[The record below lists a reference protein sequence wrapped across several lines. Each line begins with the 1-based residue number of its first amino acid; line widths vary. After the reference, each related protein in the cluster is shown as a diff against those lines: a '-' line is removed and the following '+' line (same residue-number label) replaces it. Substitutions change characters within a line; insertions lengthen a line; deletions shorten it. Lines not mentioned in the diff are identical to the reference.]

1 MSLLERIP
9 FNFVYENYFVLE
21 YNKEHYDF
29 RFKKRQRYLELYDG
43 SVSEYLDEFLN
54 DATKREYKIAVKVRD
69 NADRICNLYEILYQE
84 NDVPLEFYKAVASE
98 RIYTSQSCRYMP
110 YYLVDKNC
118 AETPVLKGEDS
129 DCLISTGK
137 CSSLANRLSECNYSI
152 AHERGCNFLSRL
164 ATSWPSIKKLYSLFQ
179 KSFSGNDDDIL
190 LALRKFIDEFIKYK
204 SEYDNIPYLIGTEK
218 GANPLRAKSFERMY
232 KYQVNVRP
240 YNVGDLSVAMKCS
253 EQNVRTYIVEYFQL
267 CRDIVALLRE
277 LGGSYVLLIDFF
289 TQLDRLIT
297 EKNVLIISENP
308 SLFDVYKRLDEYSKR
323 FLCDLIQIKEVVVP
337 CCNDVIL
344 FKSTE
349 SIRVVRSNVMKALEL
364 FEKNPLPFDLD
375 FDLEL
380 ILGKSN
386 LNEVSRS
393 MIREIVCHS
402 KMFEFAND
410 GKKKQLKY
418 AYLSTNDVRF
428 ARILWDNEEH
438 CMSKQDI
445 LLEYQKRAK
454 LLGEEINCDLNDIP
468 LKKTEYMESIGKIG
482 IWKLIDFSMPLE
494 TTSKGILKAIQKYV
508 TQINRPF
515 TYEEMRC
522 ELKNF
527 GFDLYSERTIREYV
541 KTYASLKDG
550 FFIPKI

>member
-21 YNKEHYDF
+21 YYKEHYDF

-118 AETPVLKGEDS
+118 TETPVLKGEDS

-218 GANPLRAKSFERMY
+218 GSNPLRAKSFERMY

-267 CRDIVALLRE
+267 CRDIVALLRK

-308 SLFDVYKRLDEYSKR
+308 SLFDVYKRLDEYSKK

-349 SIRVVRSNVMKALEL
+349 SIKVVRSNVMKALEL

-454 LLGEEINCDLNDIP
+454 FLGDEINCDVNDIP

-482 IWKLIDFSMPLE
+482 IWKLIDYSMPLE
-494 TTSKGILKAIQKYV
+494 TTSKGILKAIRKYV